1 MMTIA
6 CPWCDE
12 DAELSL
18 ATLTSTDDLVLRVL
32 RDDGPAH
39 GGARRGAWTRR
50 PDRRAAE
57 PGSVRLDQ
65 GR

>member
-18 ATLTSTDDLVLRVL
+18 AASTSTESLVCLSCGTTVQL
-32 RDDGPAH
+32 
-39 GGARRGAWTRR
+39 TEE
-50 PDRRAAE
+50 PDE
-57 PGSVRLDQ
+57 RLDLAA
-65 GR
+65 

>member
-18 ATLTSTDDLVLRVL
+18 ATLTSTDDLVCASCGTTVRLTEE
-32 RDDGPAH
+32 P
-39 GGARRGAWTRR
+39 GGAPGPGGLTGAPRN
-50 PDRRAAE
+50 
-57 PGSVRLDQ
+57 Q